1 MFQDI
6 QRIIKIENLEVQQ
19 VIVASYIISLDE
31 LRRSVEVRLM
41 EKVNICMVI
50 EYLKFKDLTNAFFSP

>member
-6 QRIIKIENLEVQQ
+6 QRIIKIESLEVQQ

-31 LRRSVEVRLM
+31 HCRSVEVRLM
-41 EKVNICMVI
+41 EKVNIFMVI